1 MYPATAPVNL
11 HRGTSPVGAIVS
23 PMISRATLVRGRAAV
38 LAAAGDHPY
47 VRLNTHGGGEPT
59 GYLLDDATFWA
70 GTGPHGATG
79 WATGD
84 ATRAA
89 ELAGELRAT
98 GTLDLRWLHLPRLDG
113 DIPAEHLPVTQRD
126 EWDFR
131 WAVTPPPVQPEEERV
146 VRLTGADHD
155 AINALVDAAFP
166 TSTTRPGDPR
176 VRHWYG
182 IRDGN
187 RLVAAGADR
196 SRGGTGFLAG
206 IAVATDSRGRG
217 FGAALTAAMTR
228 TLLDETEEVTL
239 GVLTDNLPAIRLY
252 DRLGFAGSIPRT
264 SVGLAPVPV
273 LA

>member
-1 MYPATAPVNL
+1 MF
-11 HRGTSPVGAIVS
+11 
-23 PMISRATLVRGRAAV
+23 SRATLVRGRAAI

-47 VRLNTHGGGEPT
+47 VRLNAQDGDDPT
-59 GYLLDDATFWA
+59 GYLLDDAAFWT
-70 GTGPHGATG
+70 GTGPYGVTG

-84 ATRAA
+84 AAQAVELAA
-89 ELAGELRAT
+89 ELRAAGT
-98 GTLDLRWLHLPRLDG
+98 FDPRWLHLPRLDA
-113 DIPAEHLPVTQRD
+113 DTLARHLPVTHRD
-126 EWDFR
+126 DWDFR
-131 WAVTPPPVQPEEERV
+131 WAVAPPPVQPEEERV
-146 VRLTGADHD
+146 VRLGEADHD
-155 AINALVDAAFP
+155 AIDALVDVAFP

-176 VRHWYG
+176 VHHWYG
-182 IRDGN
+182 IHDGN

-206 IAVATDSRGRG
+206 ITVATDSRGRG

-252 DRLGFAGSIPRT
+252 DRLGFAGSIART
-264 SVGLAPVPV
+264 SVGLASVPV